1 MGRAVFFS
9 VPDCY
14 CVDCGGDFPSRHR
27 CPLDFA
33 GHESSAQFGFVADFE
48 DHVFQHLD
56 LGIDLSERSIFFSVA
71 DRYGRALHSAI
82 SSGRPRYGSN

>member
-1 MGRAVFFS
+1 MGRAVYFS
-9 VPDCY
+9 VPDYY
-14 CVDCGGDFPSRHR
+14 CVDCGGDFPSRHC

-33 GHESSAQFGFVADFE
+33 GHESSAQLGFVADFA

-56 LGIDLSERSIFFSVA
+56 LGIDLAERSIFFSVA